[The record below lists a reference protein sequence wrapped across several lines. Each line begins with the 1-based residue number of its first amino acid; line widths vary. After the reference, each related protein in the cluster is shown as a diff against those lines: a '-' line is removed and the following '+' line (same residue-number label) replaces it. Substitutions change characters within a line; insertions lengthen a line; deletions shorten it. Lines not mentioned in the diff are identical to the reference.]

1 MLPLMQS
8 CWAHAS
14 SCAVTQQSMQC
25 CSTLPMPVLLC
36 RALPHGTAF
45 WIVDL
50 GGMSLADLGSEAFQF
65 FKRMSVEVG
74 TYYPERLHRW
84 VAMAGFSI
92 SC

>member
-1 MLPLMQS
+1 MLCCGTTIEQG
-8 CWAHAS
+8 
-14 SCAVTQQSMQC
+14 
-25 CSTLPMPVLLC
+25 CSTLLMPVLLC

-74 TYYPERLHRW
+74 TYYPERLYRW
-84 VAMAGFSI
+84 VAMAGFNI